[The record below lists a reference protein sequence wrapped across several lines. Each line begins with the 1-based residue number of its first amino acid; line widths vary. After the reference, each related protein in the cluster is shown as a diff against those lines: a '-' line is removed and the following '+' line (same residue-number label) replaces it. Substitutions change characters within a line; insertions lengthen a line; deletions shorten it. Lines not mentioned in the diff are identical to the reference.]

1 MQSYNFLVYLLFLGD
16 KKIRDLLGA
25 STKKETVLRKA
36 TAPRRNFKKS
46 SKSSTGRRRTRSRSR
61 SRSRTPRK
69 DRSRGSRYQSRKR
82 KSSSGKGG
90 DKDGAKKTKKESGKS
105 KGTLPEIV
113 TNVWSNFLTP
123 AAIMLVSSLG
133 IVTSFLPTL
142 ESFPLGGRISH
153 FITNWRKITDNQW
166 VLSVVEKGYKI
177 PLKSVPSQ
185 FQIPKNPTAKGSAH
199 DVLVN
204 EANDLLNKHA
214 VSVVAPVDGQYISA
228 YFAVPKPRKVDQWR
242 PILNLKFF
250 NIFVKKYKF
259 KMETLS
265 SVREWIKPNSYCTS
279 LDLKD
284 AFLHIPIHNE
294 SKKFLRFIWLQKI
307 YEWQVLVFG
316 LTCSPRVITKVLK
329 PVIAFL
335 RLTWNILISI
345 YIDDCLVQHSS
356 SEKCH
361 FHTQIVI
368 TLFMALGW
376 SFKYEKCD
384 LVPKKEFTHLGF
396 LFNTATMTISCP
408 PDKISRLQSLC
419 SEIFSKKKC
428 SVLSLEKLIGT
439 IESVRPA
446 VRLAALH
453 YRSLQSQLLSAK
465 RFKRDPH
472 KIIHL
477 SQMSLTELRWWVSPT
492 GFEANSSAPI
502 REPVADLNIWSDA
515 SMERGGSHSSRGDF
529 IQRSWSPE
537 ELAENPHINLLELRA
552 ARESLA
558 LARAGDK
565 VRLFLDNRCAMFYI
579 LKQGG
584 TRSSPLSNEAC
595 LLWRESIQ
603 RKITLLTPHWIA
615 TDDNISADF
624 LSRHDLNQWECQL
637 SRSVF
642 EMIMEHFQ
650 LSPTLDAFASRK
662 TTQLSRYMTWDHD
675 PKAVARNALIHS
687 WDSITYLFPPVPL
700 VMRSLQK
707 IQQEKLTA
715 IMVVPMWPTALWW
728 PLIQEMMT
736 EPLLPL
742 PKSRSILKMMSNLS
756 SPPYLD
762 PLVAVHLQAQQ

>member
-36 TAPRRNFKKS
+36 MAPRRNFKKS
-46 SKSSTGRRRTRSRSR
+46 SKSSTGRRRSRSRSR
-61 SRSRTPRK
+61 SRSCTPRK

-250 NIFVKKYKF
+250 NNFVKKYKF

-335 RLTWNILISI
+335 KLTWNILLSI
-345 YIDDCLVQHSS
+345 Y
-356 SEKCH
+356 
-361 FHTQIVI
+361 
-368 TLFMALGW
+368 TLMT
-376 SFKYEKCD
+376 
-384 LVPKKEFTHLGF
+384 V
-396 LFNTATMTISCP
+396 LFNIPVAKSAIFIH
-408 PDKISRLQSLC
+408 KLLSLC
-419 SEIFSKKKC
+419 LWHWDGASNMK
-428 SVLSLEKLIGT
+428 SV
-439 IESVRPA
+439 A
-446 VRLAALH
+446 
-453 YRSLQSQLLSAK
+453 
-465 RFKRDPH
+465 
-472 KIIHL
+472 
-477 SQMSLTELRWWVSPT
+477 
-492 GFEANSSAPI
+492 
-502 REPVADLNIWSDA
+502 
-515 SMERGGSHSSRGDF
+515 
-529 IQRSWSPE
+529 
-537 ELAENPHINLLELRA
+537 
-552 ARESLA
+552 
-558 LARAGDK
+558 
-565 VRLFLDNRCAMFYI
+565 
-579 LKQGG
+579 
-584 TRSSPLSNEAC
+584 
-595 LLWRESIQ
+595 
-603 RKITLLTPHWIA
+603 
-615 TDDNISADF
+615 
-624 LSRHDLNQWECQL
+624 
-637 SRSVF
+637 
-642 EMIMEHFQ
+642 
-650 LSPTLDAFASRK
+650 
-662 TTQLSRYMTWDHD
+662 
-675 PKAVARNALIHS
+675 
-687 WDSITYLFPPVPL
+687 
-700 VMRSLQK
+700 
-707 IQQEKLTA
+707 
-715 IMVVPMWPTALWW
+715 
-728 PLIQEMMT
+728 
-736 EPLLPL
+736 
-742 PKSRSILKMMSNLS
+742 
-756 SPPYLD
+756 
-762 PLVAVHLQAQQ
+762 